1 MDMQLTPAPLVTDP
15 RRRLIL
21 FFFLMTA
28 MFMATLDNQIV
39 STALP
44 TIVGEFGHLD
54 RFGWVGSAYLLS
66 LSAVMPLY
74 GKLGDLFGR
83 KYVMMTAIAI
93 FTIGST
99 VCGLAVSMRSR
110 AAS

>member
-1 MDMQLTPAPLVTDP
+1 MDMQFVPAPLVTDP

-44 TIVGEFGHLD
+44 TIVG
-54 RFGWVGSAYLLS
+54 
-66 LSAVMPLY
+66 SAVE
-74 GKLGDLFGR
+74 
-83 KYVMMTAIAI
+83 
-93 FTIGST
+93 TI
-99 VCGLAVSMRSR
+99 
-110 AAS
+110 

>member
-1 MDMQLTPAPLVTDP
+1 MDMQLAPAPLVTDP

-44 TIVGEFGHLD
+44 TIVGEFGHPD
-54 RFGWVGSAYLLS
+54 RFGCSQQRS
-66 LSAVMPLY
+66 KITRISH
-74 GKLGDLFGR
+74 
-83 KYVMMTAIAI
+83 
-93 FTIGST
+93 T
-99 VCGLAVSMRSR
+99 VEN
-110 AAS
+110 